1 MKQGT
6 HPAGLPLR
14 AVIIAGGIGSSI
26 LFVLVG
32 VAFRLQLFGD
42 GSIFSYAVA
51 AQSAWSFHWHN
62 VSGRLFTYLFA
73 YPLAEAVAAISQN
86 AQAGIAVYGFL
97 FFAAPLLGLV
107 LTFAVDRTSSRT
119 IFIYACLSTVFLCP
133 LVYGAPTDMW
143 MAHAMFWP
151 ALALCLSSSPTNG
164 RGTASVFAAL
174 LALVFTHEGGV
185 VLSVGILFAL
195 LLRGWRNPKFGRAF
209 GVFCATLLIW
219 ATVKA
224 LIRPDN
230 YIAGVFAA
238 AAFKFIDIRNVVQ
251 PAFLSLLVAL
261 TGYAS
266 LIVLL
271 RWMNLPKPH
280 VYAAGACATTLAIY
294 WIWFDDSLLT
304 EARYN
309 LRTLLLI
316 MIPALGVVASVHAM
330 NNAERHDSPFPFL
343 PRWAT
348 AIEAALNPQMAVG
361 ALLLIMLV
369 QVVETSKFVLAW
381 LDYKSAVRALATGI
395 ASDPQLGSP
404 LFVSSRRIDA
414 KLNRLA
420 WNSTTPFL
428 SVLVAPGLAP
438 NRLVVDPDAGYF
450 WLSCQTARQSEAT
463 SGALP
468 ASARQLV
475 RIHACPHRQ

>member
-1 MKQGT
+1 MKQET
-6 HPAGLPLR
+6 HPAHLLLR

-62 VSGRLFTYLFA
+62 LSGRLFTYLFA
-73 YPLAEAVAAISQN
+73 YPLAEAVVAISQN

-107 LTFAVDRTSSRT
+107 LTFAVDRTSNRT
-119 IFIYACLSTVFLCP
+119 IFIYACLSTVLLCP
-133 LVYGAPTDMW
+133 LVYGAPTEMW
-143 MAHAMFWP
+143 VAHAMFWP
-151 ALALCLSSSPTNG
+151 ALALCLSSPVNG
-164 RGTASVFAAL
+164 CGTVAVFAAL
-174 LALVFTHEGGV
+174 LALVFTHDGAI

-195 LLRGWRNPKFGRAF
+195 LLRGWRDPKFVRAF

-230 YIAGVFAA
+230 YIADVLAA
-238 AAFKFIDIRNVVQ
+238 AAFKFIDIRNLVQ
-251 PAFLSLLVAL
+251 PAFLLLLAAL
-261 TGYAS
+261 TAYVS
-266 LIVLL
+266 LIVFW
-271 RWMNLPKPH
+271 RWINLPKPH
-280 VYAAGACATTLAIY
+280 VCAAGACAAALAIY

-330 NNAERHDSPFPFL
+330 NNSERSGSLFPFV
-343 PRWAT
+343 PRLAT
-348 AIEAALNPQMAVG
+348 AIEAAVNPQIAAG

-369 QVVETSKFVLAW
+369 HAVETSKFVFAW
-381 LDYKSAVRALATGI
+381 LDYKNAVRALTTGT

-420 WNSTTPFL
+420 WNSTTPYL
-428 SVLVAPGLAP
+428 SVLVTPGLAP
-438 NRLVVDPDAGYF
+438 TRLVVDPDAGYF

-475 RIHACPHRQ
+475 RIHACLHRQ

>member
-1 MKQGT
+1 MKQET
-6 HPAGLPLR
+6 HPARLLLR

-62 VSGRLFTYLFA
+62 LSGRLFTYLFA
-73 YPLAEAVAAISQN
+73 YPLAEAVVAISQN

-107 LTFAVDRTSSRT
+107 LTFAVDRTSNRT
-119 IFIYACLSTVFLCP
+119 IFIYACLSTVLLCP
-133 LVYGAPTDMW
+133 LVYGAPTEMW
-143 MAHAMFWP
+143 VAHAMFWP
-151 ALALCLSSSPTNG
+151 ALALCLSSPVNG
-164 RGTASVFAAL
+164 CGTVAVFAAL
-174 LALVFTHEGGV
+174 LALVFTHDGAI

-195 LLRGWRNPKFGRAF
+195 LLRGWRDPKFVRAL
-209 GVFCATLLIW
+209 GVFCAALLIW

-230 YIAGVFAA
+230 YIADVLAA
-238 AAFKFIDIRNVVQ
+238 AAFKFIDIRNLVQ
-251 PAFLSLLVAL
+251 PAFLLLLAAL
-261 TGYAS
+261 TAYVS
-266 LIVLL
+266 LIVFW

-280 VYAAGACATTLAIY
+280 VCAAGACAAALAIY
-294 WIWFDDSLLT
+294 WIRFDDSLLT

-330 NNAERHDSPFPFL
+330 NNSERSGSLFPFV
-343 PRWAT
+343 PRLAT
-348 AIEAALNPQMAVG
+348 AIEAAVNPQVAAG

-369 QVVETSKFVLAW
+369 HAVETSKFVFAW
-381 LDYKSAVRALATGI
+381 LDYKNAVRALTIGT

-420 WNSTTPFL
+420 WNSTTPYL
-428 SVLVAPGLAP
+428 SVLVTPRLAP
-438 NRLVVDPDAGYF
+438 TRLVVDPDAGYF

-475 RIHACPHRQ
+475 RIHACLHRQ